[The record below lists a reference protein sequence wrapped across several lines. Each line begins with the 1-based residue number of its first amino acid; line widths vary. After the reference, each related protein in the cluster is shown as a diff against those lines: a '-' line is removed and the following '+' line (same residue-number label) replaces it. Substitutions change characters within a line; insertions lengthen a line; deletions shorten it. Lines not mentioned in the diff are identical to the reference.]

1 MLICIDAGNSSITYG
16 IYKENELV
24 CTFKTMTQET
34 TSIKRMYDDFML
46 ALKEYGLLLYDM
58 EFAMISNVVERLNS
72 IFKEFCKKIN
82 IECYFIEYNSP
93 LGLTNT
99 LKEAVDLAA
108 DTYVGCYQAT
118 YKYPLPLV
126 VIDLG
131 SVTNI
136 TLVNEKREIEGGV
149 IYPGIISSYRH
160 VASMIAPSIK
170 ITASPVDT
178 IIGKDK
184 KEAMNTGMLYGS
196 VNAINGILSMIREDK
211 GYEYM
216 NVIITGGL
224 GFYLSSYIDGAIYD
238 ENLIID
244 GLNNIYNEI
253 GKKLYLRTKDKPII
267 SSD

>member
-16 IYKENELV
+16 IYKEKELV

-34 TSIKRMYDDFML
+34 TSLKRMYDDFML

-58 EFAMISNVVERLNS
+58 EFAMISNVVERLNP

-93 LGLTNT
+93 LGLSNA
-99 LKEAVDLAA
+99 LREEADLAI
-108 DTYVGCYQAT
+108 DTYVGCYQAA

-131 SVTNI
+131 SVTTI
-136 TLVNEKREIEGGV
+136 TLVNEKKEIEGGV

-170 ITASPVDT
+170 ITASPVEN

-184 KEAMNTGMLYGS
+184 KEAMNCGMLYGS
-196 VNAINGILSMIREDK
+196 VNAINGILSMIRDEK

>member
-34 TSIKRMYDDFML
+34 TSLKKMYDDFML

-58 EFAMISNVVERLNS
+58 EFAMISNVVDRLDA

-93 LGLTNT
+93 LGLTNK
-99 LKEAVDLAA
+99 LKIEEDLAP
-108 DTYVGCYQAT
+108 DTYVGCFQAA

-136 TLVNEKREIEGGV
+136 TLVNESKEIEGGV
-149 IYPGIISSYRH
+149 IYPGIISSYRYI
-160 VASMIAPSIK
+160 ANMIAPSIK

-184 KEAMNTGMLYGS
+184 KEAMNSGMLYGS
-196 VNAINGILSMIREDK
+196 VNAINGILSNIRDEK

-224 GFYLSSYIDGAIYD
+224 GFYLFSYIDGATYD

-244 GLNNIYNEI
+244 GLNSIYNEI